1 MKRFLQCVIAVAA
14 VLTTMSM
21 RPVIDKELNFP
32 RCGDVLTLRDVSYAD
47 TAGSGENR
55 IWDLSGVDESGK
67 KTLRFESA
75 GRDSLSCIV
84 GRTRYLYYV
93 CGDTLLCGGFEN
105 NLSDMVYEK
114 AEAVLIST
122 FDYGRSI
129 SGEFLG
135 SGRYADRMQD
145 ERSGHYHTEADAR
158 GVMITPDGDTIPGV
172 LRLVTERYSRNL
184 FFRGESADGS
194 WSTDSLPVY
203 EKECRWYAP
212 GHRYPLLMTKDVF
225 TLANSRQASHMARYV
240 SLNEQ
245 ESAADPENE
254 AILLRN
260 AADTVYGR
268 NTTAEPPVSII
279 DYTLTQDKAAQTVTI
294 RYSVIKPVDLMFV
307 LSDIGGIVYRS
318 EERRCKP
325 DEEAEITFDYGGLPF
340 SGAYG
345 ITISGGNERHSEKF
359 YR

>member
-21 RPVIDKELNFP
+21 RPVIDKERNFP
-32 RCGDVLTLRDVSYAD
+32 RCGDVLTLRELNYAD

-55 IWDLSGVDESGK
+55 VWDLTGADESGERI
-67 KTLRFESA
+67 LRFKSA
-75 GRDSLSCIV
+75 GRDSINCIV

-93 CGDTLLCGGFEN
+93 SGDTLFCGGFEN

-114 AEAVLIST
+114 AEALLVSP
-122 FDYGRSI
+122 FDYGQSV
-129 SGEFLG
+129 SGDFFG
-135 SGRYADRMQD
+135 NGRYADRMQV
-145 ERSGHYHTEADAR
+145 ERSAHYLTEADAC
-158 GVMITPDGDTIPGV
+158 GVMITPDGDTIPDV
-172 LRLVTERYSRNL
+172 LRLVTKRYSQNL
-184 FFRGESADGS
+184 LFKGESADGS

-245 ESAADPENE
+245 ESAADPKNE

-294 RYSVIKPVDLMFV
+294 RYSVIEPVDLMFV

-318 EERRCKP
+318 EERRCEP
-325 DEEAEITFDYGGLPF
+325 GEEAEITFDYGGLPF
-340 SGAYG
+340 FGAYG
-345 ITISGGNERHSEKF
+345 INISGGNERHSEKF

>member
-21 RPVIDKELNFP
+21 RPVIDKERNFP

-158 GVMITPDGDTIPGV
+158 GVMITPDGDTIPDV
-172 LRLVTERYSRNL
+172 LRLVTDRYSLNL
-184 FFRGESADGS
+184 LFRGESADGS
-194 WSTDSLPVY
+194 CRTDSLPVY

-225 TLANSRQASHMARYV
+225 TLPYYRQVSHTARYL
-240 SLNEQ
+240 SLDGQ

-254 AILLRN
+254 AILLQNAVDTVSGRN
-260 AADTVYGR
+260 AQTM
-268 NTTAEPPVSII
+268 PPAPVV
-279 DYTLTQDKAAQTVTI
+279 DYTMTQDKAAQTVTI
-294 RYSVIKPVDLMFV
+294 HYSVSRPIDLLFV
-307 LSDIGGIVYRS
+307 LSDVGGIVYRS
-318 EERRCKP
+318 EQRRCIP
-325 DEEAEITFDYGGLPF
+325 GEESEKVFDYGGLPY
-340 SGAYG
+340 SGSYG
-345 ITISGGNERHSEKF
+345 VNISGGRERYSEKF